1 MIYAETAQKC
11 FTDFKAA
18 LDAIIVT
25 DASGMS
31 LDFISGIAKTCEV
44 VVSGHRQLQTEPQER
59 RRKVMF
65 IGNGGSAAI
74 ASHMAIDFWK
84 NGRIKATA
92 FNDPSLL
99 TCIANDYGYEFV
111 FEKPIEMFA
120 DNGDV
125 LIAISSSGNSKNIL
139 NGADMAVKKSCPV
152 ITLSGFKPDN
162 PLRKKGG
169 INFYVPSN
177 VYGIVEVIHQ
187 YICHLILDT
196 IMDGGACG

>member
-1 MIYAETAQKC
+1 MTYAQTAQKC
-11 FTDFKAA
+11 LADFKAA
-18 LDAIIVT
+18 LDAVIVT
-25 DASGMS
+25 DADGVP
-31 LDFISGIAKTCEV
+31 LDFIAAVADACKVIASHHKANN
-44 VVSGHRQLQTEPQER
+44 
-59 RRKVMF
+59 KVMF

-92 FNDPSLL
+92 FNDSSLL
-99 TCIANDYGYEFV
+99 TCIANDYGYEYV

-125 LIAISSSGNSKNIL
+125 LIAISSSGSSKNIL
-139 NGADMAVKKSCPV
+139 NGADMAVKKTCDV

-162 PLRKKGG
+162 PLRKKGV

-177 VYGIVEVIHQ
+177 IYGVVEVVHQ

-196 IMDGGACG
+196 IMDGGACDVQS

>member
-1 MIYAETAQKC
+1 MMYAETALKC

-18 LDAIIVT
+18 LDAIMVT
-25 DASGMS
+25 NAEG
-31 LDFISGIAKTCEV
+31 LPVDFISGIAAACEV
-44 VVSGHRQLQTEPQER
+44 VTACHKTGG
-59 RRKVMF
+59 KVMF

-84 NGRIKATA
+84 NGRIKATV

-125 LIAISSSGNSKNIL
+125 LIAISSSGSSKNIL
-139 NGADMAVKKSCPV
+139 NGADMAVKNSCPV

-177 VYGIVEVIHQ
+177 VYGIVEVAHQ

-196 IMDGGACG
+196 IMDGG